1 MNILSTAN
9 NPLEHLHLEHHQD
22 LELQVEAEKHIRQ
35 YSPGPVRR
43 AEVQISH
50 HPQLSS
56 IIILQKKSC
65 PCCVAAEPS
74 GTLLLCAGHTSQ
86 LEEGEWGSWGRG
98 GKEAPGN
105 LHLGLTKDEKL

>member
-56 IIILQKKSC
+56 IIILKKKIT
-65 PCCVAAEPS
+65 
-74 GTLLLCAGHTSQ
+74 TLLCRSRAERNPPPLFRA
-86 LEEGEWGSWGRG
+86 
-98 GKEAPGN
+98 
-105 LHLGLTKDEKL
+105 HLSA